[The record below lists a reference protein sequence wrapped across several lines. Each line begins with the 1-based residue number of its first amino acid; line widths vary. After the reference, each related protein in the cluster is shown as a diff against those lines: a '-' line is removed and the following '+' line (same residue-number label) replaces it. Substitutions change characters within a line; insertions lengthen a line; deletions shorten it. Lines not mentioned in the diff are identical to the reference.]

1 MPGPTA
7 CRLCSRSFVQREHGG
22 RHKYCKRCR
31 DKVEREIAKVLTIKC
46 KECGKEF
53 STSNRH
59 ICYCSDPCRRAADK
73 RHSQHDPC
81 RPHAPPRKGPAT
93 CRMCGKE
100 FTVVKRPGKPI
111 VYCSEECRTGGLRR
125 QLREA
130 RRRYLA
136 DPERRAIAAARSRA
150 DTARRLAGKAGRRSA
165 ASAPASAAQN

>member
-1 MPGPTA
+1 MPGPTV
-7 CRLCSRSFVQREHGG
+7 CRLCNRSFVQREQGG

-46 KECGKEF
+46 KECGKAF

-59 ICYCSDPCRRAADK
+59 ICYCSDPCRRAAGK
-73 RHSQHDPC
+73 RLTKLG
-81 RPHAPPRKGPAT
+81 RPHAPPRKGPAK
-93 CRMCGKE
+93 CRACGKE
-100 FTVVKRPGKPI
+100 FAVVKRPGKPM
-111 VYCSEECRTGGLRR
+111 VYCSEECRTAGLRR

-150 DTARRLAGKAGRRSA
+150 CTARRLAGKGKRKST
-165 ASAPASAAQN
+165 APASARQN